1 MSSVALHLH
10 LKSRSFCHKSAQEHL
25 QLMFAGIASVDKSPS
40 PFQHQTQ
47 ILIYKAE
54 IIIKSQMRAI
64 ALKLSC

>member
-1 MSSVALHLH
+1 
-10 LKSRSFCHKSAQEHL
+10 
-25 QLMFAGIASVDKSPS
+25 MFAGIASVDKSPS

-64 ALKLSC
+64 ALKLSFKCSALKAPQSILEFSSHVS